1 MTFGSVFGRVLSP
14 TFQPKSQ
21 AAAAASTF
29 VPTDISGCALWLD
42 FSDAD
47 TMFTDAGS
55 TKVANDG
62 DLIYQINDKSG
73 NGYNASQSSAGYRPA
88 YKINIK
94 NGLSTGKFNDDKL
107 TMSDT
112 LRASLDKT
120 VTYFGVQRYD
130 GAAQD
135 GFGTRYYT
143 ADEFLYYQYSNTQ
156 YRFNWGKNIAVEPS
170 STCTLQDFYIKGF
183 KWNSPAQR
191 VDLYNNGVTSVV
203 NDAPALNASLAG
215 NATKPLTLGVINSG
229 GIQYFAELVVYT
241 AALSDNDM
249 TRVVTYLNNKWAIY

>member
-1 MTFGSVFGRVLSP
+1 MTFGSSFGRTFSP

-21 AAAAASTF
+21 AAVSSAVF
-29 VPTDISGCALWLD
+29 VPTDISGCVLWYD

-55 TKVANDG
+55 TKVANDA

-73 NGYNASQSSAGYRPA
+73 NGYNASQSSAGSRPA
-88 YKINIK
+88 YKINIQ
-94 NGLSTGKFNDDKL
+94 NGLSTGYFNNDKL
-107 TMSDT
+107 SLSDT

-130 GAAQD
+130 AGAQD

-143 ADEFLYYQYSNTQ
+143 ANEFLYYAYDGTR
-156 YRFNWGKNIAVEPS
+156 YRFNWGTNIATEPS

-191 VDLYNNGVTSVV
+191 VDLYNNGVTSVA
-203 NDAPALNASLAG
+203 NGTPALNASLAG
-215 NATKPLTLGVINSG
+215 NATNPLTLGAVNSG